1 MPMFCLHN
9 GLFHCRPVVHPVR
22 PLVSFTL
29 FAGGGITVAAAAN
42 MSALSDRKRK
52 LDAAG

>member
-9 GLFHCRPVVHPVR
+9 SLCCCRPVVHPVR

-29 FAGGGITVAAAAN
+29 FAGGGGTVVAAA
-42 MSALSDRKRK
+42 MSVLSARNHK
-52 LDAAG
+52 LDATG